1 MSNIKDAAVKA
12 GHTVADKA
20 GDAVQAVA
28 TGVNH
33 AVQYVK
39 EKVGLEG
46 PDKGVGA
53 IQERMD
59 VIASCGS
66 KVGVVDHVEGTA
78 LKLTRKDSKDGEH
91 HYVPLSSVAK
101 VDNHVHL
108 KINSKEFGE
117 QSKTS
122 AAACGC

>member
-1 MSNIKDAAVKA
+1 MVPGDQSAGKKRVRPTRHLLHHRAVSSSPWSTSMSNIKDAAVKA
-12 GHTVADKA
+12 GHTIADKA
-20 GDAVQAVA
+20 GDAAQAVA

-53 IQERMD
+53 IEERMD

-66 KVGVVDHVEGTA
+66 KV
-78 LKLTRKDSKDGEH
+78 
-91 HYVPLSSVAK
+91 
-101 VDNHVHL
+101 
-108 KINSKEFGE
+108 
-117 QSKTS
+117 
-122 AAACGC
+122 